1 MPAIVITLAAAEA
14 ATEAAVEAGVALVL
28 RLAGSL
34 FGRLPGEIPATV
46 MFPGLMQ
53 IAPAS
58 SERRRCWRR
67 SSPGRPPGRSRSF
80 DVLVVAVQ
88 LVLGMLV
95 ASVLVRPTRGR
106 GSPRGTAG

>member
-46 MFPGLMQ
+46 
-53 IAPAS
+53 I
-58 SERRRCWRR
+58 
-67 SSPGRPPGRSRSF
+67 
-80 DVLVVAVQ
+80 
-88 LVLGMLV
+88 V
-95 ASVLVRPTRGR
+95 ASLLVRGR
-106 GSPRGTAG
+106 GAPPGTAGWRSVGSRPCPGPVDGRSLPRHTIPNVDERH